1 MSAAAIPSV
10 RGRRE
15 PWPVRPARGGPGG
28 SAGATGRGAGGCA
41 GRGRSR
47 RSLADVR
54 RGLLGLAVGV
64 TSLFAAAQ
72 AVAQQV
78 CLPLPRL
85 LTVTPMGG
93 QAGTS
98 VEVAITHQHVDA
110 ARELLF
116 STHGITATPVL
127 AADGRPVPDRFLVT
141 IAADAPL
148 GVHDARIV
156 SRLGVSAPRA
166 FAVGDLRE
174 IVRTTAHTSIATA
187 FPLPLNSVCNATATE
202 RAIDVYSFQMAQGGR
217 VVVDVSTVGIDSKL
231 QPVVIVADA
240 RGNDLLVSRDGG
252 VIDFTP
258 PEDGTYLVKVHGLA
272 YQGGSE
278 QFYRLSLREVSGSGP
293 APRQAGA
300 RRVSAFSWPPEG
312 LSAGA
317 LTQEA
322 EPNDASGS
330 AQTISLPCDISGSFV
345 PAADTDV
352 FEFEA
357 KKGEAW
363 WVEVASERLGMD
375 TDPFVLVQRVTRAD
389 GRETVTDVAELD
401 DIAHPMKPGDFIPA
415 SSYNGPPYVS
425 GSPDVLGRITI
436 PEDGTYRLRLRDLLG
451 GPGTDPG
458 SIYRLVVR
466 QAAPDFALVAW
477 PAHLRLRQNDF
488 GTFSKPIALRAGGT
502 MALEVVVVR
511 RDGFD
516 GAIDLVMDG
525 LPSGVR
531 AAGLTIPAGRQ
542 QGMLF
547 VTAAETATPALSTAR
562 IFGRSRIDGVEV
574 TRPCPLASVVWA
586 IDYAPNDFPRS
597 RLTADVPVSVTDFE
611 KAPASIAPAEHKVWE
626 AQAGTTLKIP
636 LKIEWREP
644 FNGAS
649 IRLTPFGT
657 VFTGVKPIDLP
668 LQAATAEVVLDLAAL
683 KTPPGEHVLAF
694 SAISVVKHRANS
706 DIVRVAEEEQKRAS
720 EEVAALTAAAKE
732 LAERAAQAPDAAK
745 VEAADAARIATEK
758 QKAAEAG
765 LARATAHVKV
775 MTAAAGPQD
784 ILDFL
789 VSEPIRISVKPAP
802 PPADKESPKT

>member
-1 MSAAAIPSV
+1 MSAATIPSV
-10 RGRRE
+10 RGERE
-15 PWPVRPARGGPGG
+15 PWPVRTLRRGPGG
-28 SAGATGRGAGGCA
+28 SAGPTGRSARGVA
-41 GRGRSR
+41 GRGPSPC
-47 RSLADVR
+47 SAVAVR
-54 RGLLGLAVGV
+54 HGLLAVAVGV
-64 TSLFAAAQ
+64 TSLVAAGPA
-72 AVAQQV
+72 AAQQV

-116 STHGITATPVL
+116 STPAITATPVL

-141 IAADAPL
+141 IAADAPV

-166 FAVGDLRE
+166 FAVGDLPE
-174 IVRTTAHTSIATA
+174 IVRTSANTSIATA
-187 FPLPLNSVCNATATE
+187 FPLPLNCVCNATASD
-202 RAIDVYSFQMAQGGR
+202 RAIDFYSFQAAKGGR
-217 VVVDVSTVGIDSKL
+217 VVVDVGTTGIDSKL
-231 QPVVIVADA
+231 QAVVIVADA

-272 YQGGSE
+272 YQGGTE
-278 QFYRLSLREVSGSGP
+278 QFYRLALREVPGSGP
-293 APRQAGA
+293 APRQAGMQ
-300 RRVSAFSWPPEG
+300 RVSGFSWPPQG
-312 LSAGA
+312 LSAQA
-317 LTQEA
+317 LTPEA
-322 EPNDASGS
+322 EPNDPPGP

-352 FEFEA
+352 FEFTA
-357 KKGEAW
+357 KKGESW

-375 TDPFVLVQRVTRAD
+375 TDPFVLVQRVTVAD
-389 GRETVTDVAELD
+389 GRESVTDVAELD

-425 GSPDVLGRITI
+425 GSPDVLGRIAI
-436 PEDGTYRLRLRDLLG
+436 PEDGVYRLRLRDLLG

-516 GAIDLVMDG
+516 GPIELVMDG
-525 LPSGVR
+525 LPPGVR

-562 IFGRSRIDGVEV
+562 ILGRSRIDGVEV

-611 KAPASIAPAEHKVWE
+611 KAPASIAPAEDKVWE

-636 LKIEWREP
+636 LKIDWREP

-657 VFTGVKPIDLP
+657 VFAGVKPIDLP
-668 LQAATAEVVLDLAAL
+668 LQAATAEAVLDLAAL

-694 SAISVVKHRANS
+694 SGISVVKHQANP
-706 DIVRVAEEEQKRAS
+706 DIVKAAEEERKRA
-720 EEVAALTAAAKE
+720 EAEVAACTAAAKE
-732 LAERAAQAPDAAK
+732 LAEQAARAPDAAK
-745 VEAADAARIATEK
+745 ADAADAARIATDN
-758 QKAAEAG
+758 QKSAEAA
-765 LARATAHVKV
+765 LARAAAHVKA
-775 MTAAAGPQD
+775 MTAAAAPQD

-802 PPADKESPKT
+802 PPADKEPPKT